1 MYVSVG
7 TRFTLWIGRVSG
19 LVCWERR
26 TVLGTKAMSD
36 PFVVSWKSSES
47 SRESFPVSHE
57 SSVFFC
63 CQRRHLRW
71 WAAMKAEFPC
81 GHPEDPMIVFLCR
94 PSPDSGTTPG
104 LQIRCVVVE
113 CCVGLNLG
121 WETSPSCSVSYHISY
136 RLSMDIRADLWH
148 ATSAL
153 AVGDAPPWTG
163 SSDPQA
169 CPRLLATSSRQRLSM
184 RCVFSTE
191 VL

>member
-1 MYVSVG
+1 
-7 TRFTLWIGRVSG
+7 
-19 LVCWERR
+19 
-26 TVLGTKAMSD
+26 
-36 PFVVSWKSSES
+36 
-47 SRESFPVSHE
+47 
-57 SSVFFC
+57 
-63 CQRRHLRW
+63 
-71 WAAMKAEFPC
+71 MKAEFPC

-136 RLSMDIRADLWH
+136 RLSMDIRADVVARH
-148 ATSAL
+148 
-153 AVGDAPPWTG
+153 V
-163 SSDPQA
+163 
-169 CPRLLATSSRQRLSM
+169 PRLPSAMRRPGREAATRKHAHDCLRLHHDKGLSM